1 MQNPVDNY
9 WQIRLNNVKKELEK
23 NNFEVFLVNSS
34 SEAKDLV
41 LNAIIPQLGP
51 KTIAWGGS
59 VTFGS
64 TGLAPILMA
73 DPRFVVINPYESGI
87 TPAESYERRRQSLLA
102 DIFFAGS
109 NALTEDG
116 KLVNLDGIGNRIG
129 GINFGPK
136 NAVLFVGR
144 NKLAFDVE
152 SAMIRVKNI
161 AAPINAMRLD
171 KKTPCVATSFCQDCA
186 SPDRICSFWT
196 ITEKSFPK
204 HRIKVILINEDAGF

>member
-1 MQNPVDNY
+1 MQNPIDNY
-9 WQIRLNNVKKELEK
+9 WHMRLDNVKKELEK
-23 NNFEVFLVNSS
+23 NNFEVFVVNSA
-34 SEAKDLV
+34 SEAKTLV
-41 LNAIIPQLGP
+41 LNVIIPQLNP
-51 KTIAWGGS
+51 KVISWGGS
-59 VTFGS
+59 MTFGS
-64 TGLAPILMA
+64 TELVPALMD
-73 DPRFVVINPYESGI
+73 DPRFVVINPYEAGI
-87 TPAESYERRRQSLLA
+87 TPAESHERRRQSLLS

-116 KLVNLDGIGNRIG
+116 KLVNLDGVGNRIG

-144 NKLAFDVE
+144 NKLVPDVE
-152 SAMIRVKNI
+152 AAMIRVKNI

-186 SPDRICSFWT
+186 SPERICSFWT

-204 HRIKVILINEDAGF
+204 HRIKVVLINEDLGF

>member
-1 MQNPVDNY
+1 MQNPVGNY
-9 WQIRLNNVKKELEK
+9 WHIRLNNVKKELEK
-23 NNFEVFLVNSS
+23 NNFEVFLANSS

-41 LNAIIPQLGP
+41 LNVIIPQLDP
-51 KTIAWGGS
+51 KIITQGGS
-59 VTFGS
+59 MTFGS
-64 TGLAPILMA
+64 TELGPILMD
-73 DPRFVVINPYESGI
+73 DPRFIVINPYESGI
-87 TPAESYERRRQSLLA
+87 TPADAYERRRQSLLS
-102 DIFFAGS
+102 DIYFAGS
-109 NALTEDG
+109 NALIEDG
-116 KLVNLDGIGNRIG
+116 KLVNLDGVGNRIG

-144 NKLAFDVE
+144 NKIVPDVE
-152 SAMIRVKNI
+152 SAMVRVKNI

-204 HRIKVILINEDAGF
+204 NRIKVVLINENLGF

>member
-1 MQNPVDNY
+1 M
-9 WQIRLNNVKKELEK
+9 EK

-41 LNAIIPQLGP
+41 LNVIIPQLDP
-51 KTIAWGGS
+51 KIITQGGS
-59 VTFGS
+59 MTFGS
-64 TGLAPILMA
+64 TELGPILMD
-73 DPRFVVINPYESGI
+73 DPRFIIINPYESGI
-87 TPAESYERRRQSLLA
+87 TPADAYERRRQSLL
-102 DIFFAGS
+102 
-109 NALTEDG
+109 
-116 KLVNLDGIGNRIG
+116 VNLDGVGNRIG

-144 NKLAFDVE
+144 NKIVPDVE
-152 SAMIRVKNI
+152 SAMVRVKNI

-204 HRIKVILINEDAGF
+204 NRIKVVLINENLGF